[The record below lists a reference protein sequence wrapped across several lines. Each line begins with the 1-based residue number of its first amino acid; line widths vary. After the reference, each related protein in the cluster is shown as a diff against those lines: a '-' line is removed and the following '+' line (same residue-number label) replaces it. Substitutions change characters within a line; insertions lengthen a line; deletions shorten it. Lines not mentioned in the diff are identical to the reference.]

1 MSANE
6 LLEVLR
12 DFEVEHQYP
21 CLYGNGITSLD
32 QLEQLDTNKLRAMGI
47 NGRDDVGHL
56 AELITAL
63 KDERRAAEAA
73 YSEPPRAARGAAHPG
88 ADSARVR
95 YTLSG
100 GFDDSDEDT
109 QAGAPPRAGGA
120 AAAAAAARR
129 PSSLYRHSNGSGSG
143 IPRASASFSPPMAEP
158 HTRAPARMAA
168 APTQHLP
175 PPGKAA
181 LARRQSLAP
190 SSGGSASGLG
200 MHRARTVAARQGA
213 RPRVSNASEIMER
226 SRAAEQAQR
235 GADDSDD
242 DLERVVRKTGQ
253 SGLVNAYGIPVRP
266 STAHGARRTASERRS
281 LAPARS
287 IVGDN
292 VRGKTPPQSSLTDKI
307 RVCVRKRPLSTR
319 ERERGDKDVVL
330 TTGARSLAVLEPKV
344 KVDLTKYIEESRFVF
359 DDVFSEHATNTQVY
373 ERTAKPLVEYVF
385 GGGNATCFAYGQT
398 GSGKTYTMLD
408 THNGLYIQAAD
419 DLFALAARPEHSH
432 LKVHVSFYEIYLTNL
447 YDLLAGRAKLNA
459 REDAHQN

>member
-47 NGRDDVGHL
+47 SGRDDVGHL
-56 AELITAL
+56 VELITAL
-63 KDERRAAEAA
+63 RDERRAAEAA

-88 ADSARVR
+88 ADSARAR

-100 GFDDSDEDT
+100 GFGDSDEDT
-109 QAGAPPRAGGA
+109 QVGAPPRAGGA
-120 AAAAAAARR
+120 SAAAAAARR

-143 IPRASASFSPPMAEP
+143 IPRAGASLSPPMAEL

-168 APTQHLP
+168 APTQQHLP
-175 PPGKAA
+175 PPGRAA

-190 SSGGSASGLG
+190 SSSSSAGGSAIAAASSGGSAASGLG

-242 DLERVVRKTGQ
+242 DLERVVRRTGQ

-281 LAPARS
+281 LAPPRS

-292 VRGKTPPQSSLTDKI
+292 IRGKTPPQSSLTDKI

-330 TTGARSLAVLEPKV
+330 ATGARSLAVLEPKV

-419 DLFALAARPEHSH
+419 DL
-432 LKVHVSFYEIYLTNL
+432 
-447 YDLLAGRAKLNA
+447 
-459 REDAHQN
+459 